1 MPLPLV
7 SRIPSTARA
16 LYTLDEDPPAPA
28 EAKRQQRIG
37 RWTLVEHLGAGASGS
52 NVFAATCAGSTEVF
66 AVKVLRGEG
75 SKSACGLA
83 RFLREAALTCELAHT
98 HLATGVESGVDASG
112 ANFLVMKLLRG
123 KSLEELLQDC
133 GRLHWR
139 TATTLILHLA
149 RALAHL
155 HTVGIVHRDVK
166 PENLMI
172 TADNDRCTFSSYEG
186 EELVHS
192 SCNGAAALDLGRGGA
207 GLRAVLIDLGLAR
220 RATSGADATDTFFGA
235 AEPEPEPTPAMAMRR
250 VATPAYSSIGSPGFM
265 APEQIRDA
273 ATAGHAADVYGL
285 GTTWYAALTGVLPFP
300 PGAPHKVMQQALE
313 GDVLPLSAHLPGAP
327 EAVEALIGWILQ
339 RDPKSRPPCGA
350 ALVAEVEA
358 VLDAPHDAARV
369 ARARAAHDRRRR
381 RQDALAMC
389 MHALA
394 LCVGVL
400 ILGSLMWEM
409 WEMRMEEEVAAAGN
423 PSPPC

>member
-1 MPLPLV
+1 M
-7 SRIPSTARA
+7 
-16 LYTLDEDPPAPA
+16 
-28 EAKRQQRIG
+28 KR
-37 RWTLVEHLGAGASGS
+37 
-52 NVFAATCAGSTEVF
+52 
-66 AVKVLRGEG
+66 
-75 SKSACGLA
+75 
-83 RFLREAALTCELAHT
+83 
-98 HLATGVESGVDASG
+98 
-112 ANFLVMKLLRG
+112 LRG

-186 EELVHS
+186 EEPCTRAATARRRWTS
-192 SCNGAAALDLGRGGA
+192 GAAAP

-273 ATAGHAADVYGL
+273 ATAGTPRTCTGWGRR
-285 GTTWYAALTGVLPFP
+285 GT
-300 PGAPHKVMQQALE
+300 
-313 GDVLPLSAHLPGAP
+313 
-327 EAVEALIGWILQ
+327 
-339 RDPKSRPPCGA
+339 
-350 ALVAEVEA
+350 
-358 VLDAPHDAARV
+358 
-369 ARARAAHDRRRR
+369 RR
-381 RQDALAMC
+381 
-389 MHALA
+389 
-394 LCVGVL
+394 
-400 ILGSLMWEM
+400 
-409 WEMRMEEEVAAAGN
+409 
-423 PSPPC
+423 

>member
-186 EELVHS
+186 EEPALEPQRRG
-192 SCNGAAALDLGRGGA
+192 GADLGRGGA

-220 RATSGADATDTFFGA
+220 RATSGADATDTSAPPSPSPSRRPRWRCA
-235 AEPEPEPTPAMAMRR
+235 ASPPPRTRASARPASWRR
-250 VATPAYSSIGSPGFM
+250 SRSATP
-265 APEQIRDA
+265 
-273 ATAGHAADVYGL
+273 
-285 GTTWYAALTGVLPFP
+285 
-300 PGAPHKVMQQALE
+300 
-313 GDVLPLSAHLPGAP
+313 
-327 EAVEALIGWILQ
+327 
-339 RDPKSRPPCGA
+339 
-350 ALVAEVEA
+350 
-358 VLDAPHDAARV
+358 
-369 ARARAAHDRRRR
+369 RRRGTPPTSTGWGR
-381 RQDALAMC
+381 R
-389 MHALA
+389 
-394 LCVGVL
+394 GTP
-400 ILGSLMWEM
+400 
-409 WEMRMEEEVAAAGN
+409 R
-423 PSPPC
+423 

>member
-98 HLATGVESGVDASG
+98 HLATGLESGVDASG

-166 PENLMI
+166 PENLMV

-192 SCNGAAALDLGRGGA
+192 SCNG
-207 GLRAVLIDLGLAR
+207 
-220 RATSGADATDTFFGA
+220 
-235 AEPEPEPTPAMAMRR
+235 
-250 VATPAYSSIGSPGFM
+250 
-265 APEQIRDA
+265 
-273 ATAGHAADVYGL
+273 
-285 GTTWYAALTGVLPFP
+285 GVD
-300 PGAPHKVMQQALE
+300 G
-313 GDVLPLSAHLPGAP
+313 
-327 EAVEALIGWILQ
+327 
-339 RDPKSRPPCGA
+339 
-350 ALVAEVEA
+350 
-358 VLDAPHDAARV
+358 
-369 ARARAAHDRRRR
+369 
-381 RQDALAMC
+381 
-389 MHALA
+389 
-394 LCVGVL
+394 
-400 ILGSLMWEM
+400 
-409 WEMRMEEEVAAAGN
+409 
-423 PSPPC
+423 

>member
-7 SRIPSTARA
+7 SRIPRPRA

-37 RWTLVEHLGAGASGS
+37 RWTLVEHLGAGASGN

-112 ANFLVMKLLRG
+112 ANVLVMKLLRG

-172 TADNDRCTFSSYEG
+172 TADNDRCTVQLVRG
-186 EELVHS
+186 RGARALELQR
-192 SCNGAAALDLGRGGA
+192 RGGA
-207 GLRAVLIDLGLAR
+207 GPRARRRGPARVLIDLGLAR
-220 RATSGADATDTFFGA
+220 RATSGADATDTFLAPPSPSPSRRPRWRCAASPPRVLEHRLARLHGA
-235 AEPEPEPTPAMAMRR
+235 GADPRR
-250 VATPAYSSIGSPGFM
+250 
-265 APEQIRDA
+265 RD
-273 ATAGHAADVYGL
+273 G
-285 GTTWYAALTGVLPFP
+285 
-300 PGAPHKVMQQALE
+300 GA
-313 GDVLPLSAHLPGAP
+313 
-327 EAVEALIGWILQ
+327 
-339 RDPKSRPPCGA
+339 
-350 ALVAEVEA
+350 
-358 VLDAPHDAARV
+358 
-369 ARARAAHDRRRR
+369 RRRR
-381 RQDALAMC
+381 TGWGRR
-389 MHALA
+389 
-394 LCVGVL
+394 GTP
-400 ILGSLMWEM
+400 
-409 WEMRMEEEVAAAGN
+409 R
-423 PSPPC
+423 